1 MGYGLD
7 SEAATDEL
15 EQLLATLDRRYR
27 SASAAAFAARAE
39 YWALR
44 HEHDTPL
51 EQLEL
56 TERQWQR
63 LEFRRHELESQI
75 DHLKS

>member
-1 MGYGLD
+1 MGYALE
-7 SEAATDEL
+7 SEVAADEL
-15 EQLLATLDRRYR
+15 EQLLATLDRRYL
-27 SASAAAFAARAE
+27 SASAAALAARGE

-44 HEHDTPL
+44 QEHDTPL

-63 LEFRRHELESQI
+63 LEFRRHELASQI

>member
-7 SEAATDEL
+7 CEGAADEL

-27 SASAAAFAARAE
+27 SASAAALAARGE

-44 HEHDTPL
+44 QESDTPL

-63 LEFRRHELESQI
+63 LEFRRHELASQI
-75 DHLKS
+75 DHLKG

>member
-7 SEAATDEL
+7 SEVATDEL
-15 EQLLATLDRRYR
+15 AQLLATLDRRYR
-27 SASAAAFAARAE
+27 SASAAALGARGE

-44 HEHDTPL
+44 QEHDAPL

-63 LEFRRHELESQI
+63 LEIRRHELATQI